1 MKDQQA
7 LIIIGVSIFGVLGTI
22 HLVYTF
28 STEKFNPYDTSAAEA
43 MKRTSPQLTKET
55 TIWRA
60 WIGFNASHSLGAM
73 LLAAIYIPLA
83 INNFEVIKNSLWF
96 SLLPVVVS
104 ASYLVLAK
112 KYWFK
117 IPFVGFL
124 ISLVCFLFSAWLI
137 HT

>member
-1 MKDQQA
+1 MEQI
-7 LIIIGVSIFGVLGTI
+7 LIIIGVSLFGVLGTI

-28 STEKFNPYDTSAAEA
+28 STEKFNPYDASAAEA

-60 WIGFNASHSLGAM
+60 WIGFNASHSLGVM
-73 LLAAIYIPLA
+73 LFAAIYIPLA
-83 INNFEVIKNSLWF
+83 INNFEVIESSLWF

-104 ASYLVLAK
+104 ASYLILAK

-124 ISLVCFLFSAWLI
+124 VSLVCFLFSAWLI